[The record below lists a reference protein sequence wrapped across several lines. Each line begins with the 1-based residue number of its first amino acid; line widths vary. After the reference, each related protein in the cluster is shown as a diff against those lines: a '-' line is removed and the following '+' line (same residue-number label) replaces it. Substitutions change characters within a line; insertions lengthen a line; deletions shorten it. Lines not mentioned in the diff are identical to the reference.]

1 MNDSK
6 LSMDRRGFLRAGLTS
21 AAALPVVA
29 SVFGARTARAEDAV
43 TAIEANKL
51 MVQSLQYVDA
61 SAKEGQ
67 NCANCQ
73 LYTAGDGG
81 MGKCQ
86 LFAAGVVNEKG
97 WCMSWAQKV

>member
-29 SVFGARTARAEDAV
+29 SVFGARTAHAQSV
-43 TAIEANKL
+43 TEIEANKI
-51 MVQSLQYVDA
+51 MVQSLQYTDT

-67 NCANCQ
+67 ECGNCQ
-73 LYTAGDGG
+73 LYTAGEGG
-81 MGKCQ
+81 SGKCQ
-86 LFAAGVVNEKG
+86 LFMEGTVAEKG
-97 WCMSWAQKV
+97 WCMSWVQKV